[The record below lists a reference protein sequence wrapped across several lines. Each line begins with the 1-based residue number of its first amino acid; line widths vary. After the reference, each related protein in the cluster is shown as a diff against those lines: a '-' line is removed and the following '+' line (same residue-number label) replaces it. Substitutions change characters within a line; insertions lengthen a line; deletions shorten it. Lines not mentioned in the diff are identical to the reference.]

1 MGFYEL
7 LCITRTGL
15 SHADFTNLVKITATH
30 ILERGGVVRGFE
42 NWGVL
47 PLPTKTRRH
56 QVYHTNGQ
64 FWLMHF
70 DTNPV
75 VLHELRRKLNIDT
88 RVIRGNLVKLG
99 EKLEDII
106 ERPDKTK

>member
-1 MGFYEL
+1 G
-7 LCITRTGL
+7 CNDPGQSNCCDDNDNL
-15 SHADFTNLVKITATH
+15 SYKWTVS
-30 ILERGGVVRGFE
+30 VSV
-42 NWGVL
+42 
-47 PLPTKTRRH
+47 
-56 QVYHTNGQ
+56 